1 MNRDNR
7 LVVKA
12 NSLIDASFNLSLV
25 EQRLMLLA
33 ITEAREL
40 PHLSPETPIEVRAV
54 TYREQYNVDR
64 SESYKQLAEASKQ
77 LFNRQFSYIDSYK
90 ENDAV
95 SVSRWVNEVTYV
107 TDKGMVVLYLNR
119 NVISM
124 ISRLEEQFTKYH
136 LMQIS
141 DLSSQYS
148 IRLYELMAKYI
159 NLGNSRKYPIE
170 EIRGLFGIGINE
182 YKSMSDFK
190 KRVLDLAVNE
200 INKKTDITV
209 QYEQFKSGRVITH
222 LLFKIAKKREKKS
235 ATVDTVIDLTD
246 KQILMF
252 SDKLSRDVAFQ
263 SHFAAYVGESPQDYA
278 IRIAD
283 KLVDPFYVKSWMQF
297 LESVGYVN
305 KTVQHLH

>member
-1 MNRDNR
+1 MNRENR

-77 LFNRQFSYIDSYK
+77 LFNRQFSYIDTYK
-90 ENDAV
+90 NDEAV

-148 IRLYELMAKYI
+148 VRLYELMVKYI
-159 NLGNSRKYPIE
+159 NVGNSRKYPIE

-200 INKKTDITV
+200 LNEKTDITV
-209 QYEQFKSGRVITH
+209 KYEQFKAGRVITH
-222 LLFKIAKKREKKS
+222 LLFKITKKREKTPLHNDK
-235 ATVDTVIDLTD
+235 VIDLTD

-252 SDKLSRDVAFQ
+252 SDKLSRDLVFQ
-263 SHFAAYVGESPQDYA
+263 SYFTANAGESTQDYA
-278 IRIAD
+278 SRIAD
-283 KLVDPFYVKSWMQF
+283 KLVDPFYVNSWIQF
-297 LESVGYVN
+297 LESVGYVQST
-305 KTVQHLH
+305 KQSA

>member
-1 MNRDNR
+1 MNRENR

-40 PHLSPETPIEVRAV
+40 QNLSPETPIEVRAV
-54 TYREQYNVDR
+54 TYREQYSVDR

-77 LFNRQFSYIDSYK
+77 LFNRQFSYIDTYK
-90 ENDAV
+90 NDDAV

-148 IRLYELMAKYI
+148 VRLYELMAKYI
-159 NLGNSRKYPIE
+159 NLGNSRKYSIE

-200 INKKTDITV
+200 LNEKTDITV
-209 QYEQFKSGRVITH
+209 KYEQFKSGRVITH
-222 LLFKIAKKREKKS
+222 LLFKITKKREKTSPQNDK
-235 ATVDTVIDLTD
+235 VIDLTD

-252 SDKLSRDVAFQ
+252 SDKLSRDLVFQ
-263 SHFAAYVGESPQDYA
+263 SHFTANAGESTQDYA
-278 IRIAD
+278 SRIAD
-283 KLVDPFYVKSWMQF
+283 KLVDPFYVNSWMTF
-297 LESVGYVN
+297 LKSVGYAQST
-305 KTVQHLH
+305 KQPA

>member
-54 TYREQYNVDR
+54 VYREQYNVDR

-90 ENDAV
+90 DNNAV

-159 NLGNSRKYPIE
+159 NLGNSRKYPIK

-190 KRVLDLAVNE
+190 KRVLNLAVNE

-235 ATVDTVIDLTD
+235 ATVDTIIDLTD

-305 KTVQHLH
+305 KTVQHRH

>member
-1 MNRDNR
+1 MNRENR

-40 PHLSPETPIEVRAV
+40 KQLSPETPIEVRAV

-77 LFNRQFSYIDSYK
+77 LFNRQFSYIDTYK
-90 ENDAV
+90 NDDAV

-209 QYEQFKSGRVITH
+209 KYEQFKTGRVITH
-222 LLFKIAKKREKKS
+222 LLFKITKKREKVS
-235 ATVDTVIDLTD
+235 PHTDNLIDLTD

-252 SDKLSRDVAFQ
+252 SDKLSKDLTFQ
-263 SHFAAYVGESPQDYA
+263 AYFNANIGESTQDYA
-278 IRIAD
+278 KRIAD
-283 KLVDPFYVKSWMQF
+283 KLVDPFYVNSWMSF
-297 LESVGYVN
+297 LESVGYVQST
-305 KTVQHLH
+305 KQSA

>member
-1 MNRDNR
+1 MNRENR

-40 PHLSPETPIEVRAV
+40 QNLSPETPIEVRAV

-77 LFNRQFSYIDSYK
+77 LFNRQFSYIDKYK
-90 ENDAV
+90 NDAAV

-148 IRLYELMAKYI
+148 VRLYELMAKYI
-159 NLGNSRKYPIE
+159 NVGNSRKYPIE

-200 INKKTDITV
+200 LNEKTDITV
-209 QYEQFKSGRVITH
+209 KYEQFKAGRVITH
-222 LLFKIAKKREKKS
+222 LLFKITKKREKTSPHK
-235 ATVDTVIDLTD
+235 DTVIDLTD
-246 KQILMF
+246 KQVLMF
-252 SDKLSRDVAFQ
+252 SDKLSKDVAFQ
-263 SHFAAYVGESPQDYA
+263 SHFNADIGESAQDYA
-278 IRIAD
+278 EKIAG
-283 KLVDPFYVKSWMQF
+283 KLVDPFYVNAWMPF
-297 LESVGYVN
+297 LRSVGYLQST
-305 KTVQHLH
+305 KKSS

>member
-1 MNRDNR
+1 MNRENR

-77 LFNRQFSYIDSYK
+77 LFNRQFSYIDTYK
-90 ENDAV
+90 NDDAV

-107 TDKGMVVLYLNR
+107 TDKGVVVLYLNR

-148 IRLYELMAKYI
+148 VRLYELMAKYI

-190 KRVLDLAVNE
+190 KRVLDLATNE

-209 QYEQFKSGRVITH
+209 KYEQFKAGRVITH
-222 LLFKIAKKREKKS
+222 LLFKITKKCEKVLAS
-235 ATVDTVIDLTD
+235 SDNIVDLTD

-252 SDKLSRDVAFQ
+252 SDKLSRDTAFQ
-263 SHFAAYVGESPQDYA
+263 SHFTATAGESTQDYA
-278 IRIAD
+278 SRIAD
-283 KLVDPFYVKSWMQF
+283 KLVDPFYVNSWMQF
-297 LESVGYVN
+297 LESVGYAQST
-305 KTVQHLH
+305 KKSA

>member
-40 PHLSPETPIEVRAV
+40 KQLSPETPIEVRAV

-77 LFNRQFSYIDSYK
+77 LFNRQFSYIDTYK
-90 ENDAV
+90 NDDAV

-200 INKKTDITV
+200 LNDKTDITV
-209 QYEQFKSGRVITH
+209 KYEQFKAGRVITH
-222 LLFKIAKKREKKS
+222 LLFKITKKREKTPLHNDK
-235 ATVDTVIDLTD
+235 VIDLTD

-252 SDKLSRDVAFQ
+252 SDKLSRDLVFQ
-263 SHFAAYVGESPQDYA
+263 SHFTANAGESTQDYA
-278 IRIAD
+278 SRIAD
-283 KLVDPFYVKSWMQF
+283 KLVDPFYVNSWIHF
-297 LESVGYVN
+297 LESVGYVQST
-305 KTVQHLH
+305 KQSA

>member
-90 ENDAV
+90 DNNAV

-252 SDKLSRDVAFQ
+252 SDKLSKDVAFQ
-263 SHFAAYVGESPQDYA
+263 SYFAAYVGESPQEYA

-283 KLVDPFYVKSWMQF
+283 KLVDPFYVKSWIQF
-297 LESVGYVN
+297 LESVGYIN
-305 KTVQHLH
+305 KTA